1 MADKIGAIGS
11 QDDLFSRIKKFMF
24 TNPAE
29 KSHNTAKV
37 LLLRHLMILLKVE
50 MFRDIVMFPSIL
62 KHLIHK
68 FLQKAYICNKLIL
81 IKRISLLCY

>member
-29 KSHNTAKV
+29 KAITQQKV

-68 FLQKAYICNKLIL
+68 FCK
-81 IKRISLLCY
+81 SLYL

>member
-29 KSHNTAKV
+29 KSHNTAKGAFV
-37 LLLRHLMILLKVE
+37 ATLDDFTKSGNV
-50 MFRDIVMFPSIL
+50 P
-62 KHLIHK
+62 
-68 FLQKAYICNKLIL
+68 
-81 IKRISLLCY
+81 